1 LALLDPG
8 PGSSALCTYIYK
20 VTVDTSQS
28 LKQNGIHRTGNTLMT
43 VINLA
48 TEFKGAA
55 KNKYMLW
62 YDYAVIKLN
71 HLYESIDHI
80 GLIQK

>member
-1 LALLDPG
+1 
-8 PGSSALCTYIYK
+8 
-20 VTVDTSQS
+20 
-28 LKQNGIHRTGNTLMT
+28 MT